1 MSKKFWRMLDDLFAT
16 EDDIREKYSE
26 LATLVEKTNIIIEL
40 QEKTEELSKEL
51 QEMNKED

>member
-1 MSKKFWRMLDDLFAT
+1 MSKKFWRMLNELFT
-16 EDDIREKYSE
+16 VEDDIREKYSD
-26 LATLVEKTNIIIEL
+26 LATLVEKTNIVIEL

>member
-1 MSKKFWRMLDDLFAT
+1 MSKKFWRMLNEMFTA
-16 EDDIREKYSE
+16 EDTIREKYSE
-26 LATLVEKTNIIIEL
+26 LAMLVEKTNIVIDL